1 MISVVEKIV
10 AKIIAT
16 IVAKDL
22 QSILEQDRVGWNCA
36 IKQIRL
42 PHASMENTRKIV
54 YDDDSYT

>member
-10 AKIIAT
+10 AK
-16 IVAKDL
+16 DL
-22 QSILEQDRVGWNCA
+22 QPILENRA

-42 PHASMENTRKIV
+42 THASMENTRKIV